1 MGLDMYL
8 TAERYLF
15 SYPEDGEDAKTANTI
30 SAMFPELNGSKV
42 KTLTAEIGYWRKAN
56 QIHAWFVEN
65 IQDGEDECKKHYVS
79 VEKLQEL
86 LDEVNEVLD
95 ADNSE
100 EKALELLPPTSGFF
114 FGSAVIDEYYFND
127 LKRTKDMLEGIL
139 SNEELIGDWDIYYQS
154 SW

>member
-1 MGLDMYL
+1 
-8 TAERYLF
+8 
-15 SYPEDGEDAKTANTI
+15 
-30 SAMFPELNGSKV
+30 
-42 KTLTAEIGYWRKAN
+42 LTAEIGYWRKAN